1 MVSTWRFVSKKGH
14 KNMWK
19 NTEGNR
25 YVNALRHAKRDI
37 QKRMRVNPD
46 LFWDFRRIF
55 VAGNIRQRM
64 KRRAER
70 LSVCGAP
77 HERENE

>member
-1 MVSTWRFVSKKGH
+1 
-14 KNMWK
+14 MWK
-19 NTEGNR
+19 NTEGSR

-37 QKRMRVNPD
+37 QKRMRVNSD

-70 LSVCGAP
+70 LSACGAP
-77 HERENE
+77 HERVNK